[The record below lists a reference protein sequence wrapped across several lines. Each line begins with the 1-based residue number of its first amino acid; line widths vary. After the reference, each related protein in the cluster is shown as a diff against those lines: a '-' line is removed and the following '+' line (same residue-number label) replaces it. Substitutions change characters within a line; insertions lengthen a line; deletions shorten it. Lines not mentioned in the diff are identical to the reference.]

1 MSNVLAPRRFL
12 RLIGS
17 DAKNVGRDPIL
28 FVALCIGAVP
38 MLAILFFRAPL
49 EGFGAALGLA
59 NFVDIAGA
67 FALAL
72 PGFLIGWVTGFL
84 LLEDRDDGP
93 LMAMEV
99 TPIGKG
105 GFLLYRTAVAAAI
118 SFLLG
123 LVSCWAIFP
132 DMSIWLALMLSAMLS
147 MEAVSVAFLLLAL
160 AGNKVEGLAL
170 SKLLNFASIAPILA
184 ALPWAWRYAGGVVPS
199 FWIGE
204 ALQLSSGDALPLA
217 AVLGAGLVA
226 HVAVAAL
233 SLLLALRRIG

>member
-1 MSNVLAPRRFL
+1 MSNVLAPRRLL

-17 DAKNVGRDPIL
+17 DARNVGRDPIL
-28 FVALCIGAVP
+28 FVALCISVLPA
-38 MLAILFFRAPL
+38 LLIFFFRAQL
-49 EGFGAALGLA
+49 DAAGAAIGMA
-59 NFVDIAGA
+59 GFADIAGA

-72 PGFLIGWVTGFL
+72 PAFLIGWVTGFL

-105 GFLLYRTAVAAAI
+105 GFLIYRTGVTAAI

-123 LVSCWAIFP
+123 LGTCWAIFP
-132 DMSIWLALMLSAMLS
+132 GTALGIALLLSAMLA
-147 MEAVSVAFLLLAL
+147 MEAVTVAFLLLAL

-170 SKLLNFASIAPILA
+170 SKLLNFAAIAPVLA
-184 ALPWAWRYAGGVVPS
+184 ALPWTWRYAGGVIPS

-204 ALQLSSGDALPLA
+204 ALHLSPGDALPLP
-217 AVLGAGLVA
+217 AVLLAGTAV
-226 HVAVAAL
+226 HVAVVGL
-233 SLLLALRRIG
+233 SLWLALRRIG